1 MLYSGADLI
10 RNSGQQLER
19 LERLNTAA
27 GDEVQR
33 VEAPVRA
40 DDPPEGET
48 QGALLRFA
56 RFIHKESEKKKR
68 PAPSQVETTA
78 GGSSGGDPYRDA
90 EIHQQN
96 LFERGQ
102 QLDVYV

>member
-19 LERLNTAA
+19 LERLNT
-27 GDEVQR
+27 GDEVVAAQPAKR
-33 VEAPVRA
+33 SE
-40 DDPPEGET
+40 DPPEGET

-56 RFIHKESEKKKR
+56 RFVHKEGERKKPPQPPKLQ
-68 PAPSQVETTA
+68 AAASI
-78 GGSSGGDPYRDA
+78 GGNPYREA
-90 EIHQQN
+90 EVHQQN

-102 QLDVYV
+102 QLDVYI